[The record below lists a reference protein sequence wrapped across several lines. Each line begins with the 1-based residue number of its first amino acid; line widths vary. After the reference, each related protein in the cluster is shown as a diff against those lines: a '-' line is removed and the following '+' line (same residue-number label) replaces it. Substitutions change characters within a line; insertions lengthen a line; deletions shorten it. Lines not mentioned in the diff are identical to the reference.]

1 MKKIILSLSALYLC
15 STSVFASTAI
25 EDCRT
30 VENDLHRLMC
40 YDAAIDALNKKQVT
54 AAPVAQAKNVAPT
67 TTQAPQV
74 KVAPTNPVQEVVANS
89 ATDTEFGLE
98 HKNIG
103 KEADSQELESTIST
117 VKKAPRG
124 ELILTLDNG
133 QVWRQLGT
141 DSFRVKA
148 GQTVIISRGAF
159 NSFLLRLEDKNKS
172 IRVKRTS

>member
-25 EDCRT
+25 EDCRP

-40 YDAAIDALNKKQVT
+40 YDAAVDALHKKHAVT
-54 AAPVAQAKNVAPT
+54 QPVAQVKTAQQIKPK
-67 TTQAPQV
+67 APQV
-74 KVAPTNPVQEVVANS
+74 HVAPVSPEQKVVANS
-89 ATDTEFGLE
+89 AANTEFGLE
-98 HKNIG
+98 HKNIA
-103 KEADSQELESTIST
+103 KEGDSQELVSIISA

-141 DSFRVKA
+141 DSFRVQS
-148 GQTVIISRGAF
+148 GQTVIISRGML
-159 NSFLLRLEDKNKS
+159 NSFLLKIEGKNKS